1 LSKAFVRDLP
11 NVKVL
16 SPEVGSN
23 RIISTGPSPGMMAL
37 SVKSPMIKRAGIVRL
52 IVAIT
57 DPNRIL
63 TDPEAGSPELREPR
77 RALSIGR
84 DYYYD
89 GRRYDNRTDNGHQAL
104 VTIFFPESPSRMSIQ
119 WFPGHMNTARREA
132 AKTMEVI
139 DVVVEVL
146 DARIPHASCNPLI
159 EELRLARQRPS
170 LKVLNKADVA
180 DPAVTQAWLDQYNR
194 QPGVSAAALSCRY
207 AGDADKILQFCQP
220 LAPHRNSSAKPL
232 RLLIMGVPNVGK
244 STLMNMLLKRRIA
257 RVGDEPAVT
266 RVQQRHKL
274 NDRMAITDSPGL
286 LWGTI
291 KDPHVGLLLATI
303 NAVGHTVV
311 DDETVA
317 EFLAAILLSRYSAR
331 LTTRYGFAVE
341 GLRPTEVIDAI
352 ARKRGCL
359 LTRSGGGLDRDKA
372 ARILLSDYRNGT
384 LGRTS
389 LETPDRQVEEHA
401 LLAHV

>member
-1 LSKAFVRDLP
+1 
-11 NVKVL
+11 
-16 SPEVGSN
+16 
-23 RIISTGPSPGMMAL
+23 
-37 SVKSPMIKRAGIVRL
+37 
-52 IVAIT
+52 
-57 DPNRIL
+57 
-63 TDPEAGSPELREPR
+63 
-77 RALSIGR
+77 
-84 DYYYD
+84 
-89 GRRYDNRTDNGHQAL
+89 
-104 VTIFFPESPSRMSIQ
+104 MSIQ